1 MNKSNAKKILEEIY
15 IDAIAKVDASEGMV
29 SKYDLVST
37 LQNTLSSVA
46 MLDLEAPNA
55 LDVLHASLEDQF
67 KHIALDT
74 ISSYDNSNKRMGEL
88 IGVQEETIS
97 NFDMPSININ
107 DIKNKF
113 ENIQTHMLDEVNKA
127 NSMIVG
133 LTKKIEDLEKSSLID
148 HLTKT
153 YNRNALSSDL
163 LKLCSLENIND
174 DIHLFVID
182 IDNFKSINDTYGHV
196 VGDKVLI
203 FLANILRKTLRE
215 GVKIYRYGGEEF
227 IVLLNRIEK
236 KESHQ
241 IAQRIVSLINSNR
254 LIYKE
259 LNINITVSLGATTLR
274 IGDTPDELI
283 TRADKA
289 LYIAKQNGKNRVEIA
304 QGDIE

>member
-215 GVKIYRYGGEEF
+215 GDKIYRYGGEEF

>member
-55 LDVLHASLEDQF
+55 LDVLHASLKDQF

-215 GVKIYRYGGEEF
+215 GDKIYRYGGEEF